1 MPWRWR
7 NLNKQWEQD
16 NMTKKQNIF
25 SRFWTWI
32 KNISFW
38 KKALLLLLAVA
49 VGVGLFM
56 WKGKSNKTTSSQ
68 KYTTVPVRKADMKE
82 SVASSGS
89 LAPLSTTKVGA
100 LVSGEILK
108 IYVDYNTEVKK
119 GDLMA
124 IIDPTQIQA
133 AYDQAEASLSTAKE
147 DLATSK
153 MSYDLAKANYNRY
166 KSLYEKDYVAK
177 TDFEQY
183 ELSYINAKS
192 SLNSAESRIV
202 QAQASL
208 DRAKKDLDNTRIVA
222 PIDGIVLTKQV
233 SEGQSLTSGFS
244 TPEMFILAQDM
255 TKMQI
260 EAKVSE
266 TDVVKIKAGQKAE
279 FTLGGYP
286 SEKFEGVVRQV
297 RTNYS
302 GNSDNSFSSSSAY
315 SYVVVIDVDNN
326 ENKFMP
332 GMIATIDI
340 RTKDKKDVLVVKNEA
355 LRFSPSF
362 NKEKFDKTG
371 VWVLEKGQQKPKRV
385 DVTIGIIDE
394 RNTEIISGDLKEGQ
408 EVIVSEEGVTTG
420 NVPEYRRSMR
430 RR

>member
-1 MPWRWR
+1 MRWRWR
-7 NLNKQWEQD
+7 NLNKQWERN
-16 NMTKKQNIF
+16 NMTKKQNILV
-25 SRFWTWI
+25 RLWTWL
-32 KNISFW
+32 KNLSFW
-38 KKALLLLLAVA
+38 KKGLLLLIIAAVA
-49 VGVGLFM
+49 VGGFFM
-56 WKGKSNKTTSSQ
+56 WKGKSNKTTPSQ

-89 LAPLSTTKVGA
+89 LAPVSTTKVGA

-108 IYVDYNTEVKK
+108 IYVDYNSQVKK

-124 IIDPTQIQA
+124 IIDPTQIQTE
-133 AYDQAEASLSTAKE
+133 YDQALAGLSTAKE
-147 DLATSK
+147 DLASSQ
-153 MSYDLAKANYNRY
+153 MSYDLAKSNYNRY

-183 ELSYINAKS
+183 KLAYVNAKS
-192 SLNSAESRIV
+192 SLNSAQSRII

-286 SEKFEGVVRQV
+286 NEKFEGIVRQV

-302 GNSDNSFSSSSAY
+302 GSENSNISSSY
-315 SYVVVIDVDNN
+315 SYVVVIDVDNS

-332 GMIATIDI
+332 GMIATINI
-340 RTKDKKDVLVVKNEA
+340 RTQDKKDALVVKNEA

-371 VWVLEKGQQKPKRV
+371 VWVLEKGQPEPKRV

-394 RNTEIISGDLKEGQ
+394 RNTEIVSGDIKEGD
-408 EVIVSEEGVTTG
+408 EVVVSEVGVSTG
-420 NVPEYRRSMR
+420 NVPEFR
-430 RR
+430 RRRR

>member
-1 MPWRWR
+1 MLWCWR
-7 NLNKQWEQD
+7 NLNKQWERN

-25 SRFWTWI
+25 VRLWTWL
-32 KNISFW
+32 KNLSFW
-38 KKALLLLLAVA
+38 KKGLLLLIVVA
-49 VGVGLFM
+49 VTVGGFFM
-56 WKGKSNKTTSSQ
+56 WKSSGKKGSSSTQ
-68 KYTTVPVRKADMKE
+68 KYTTLPVKKADMQE
-82 SVASSGS
+82 VVASSGS
-89 LAPLSTTKVGA
+89 LAPVSTTKVGA

-108 IYVDYNTEVKK
+108 IYVDYNSQVKK

-124 IIDPTQIQA
+124 IIDPTQIQTE
-133 AYDQAEASLSTAKE
+133 YDQALASLSTAKE
-147 DLATSK
+147 DLASSK
-153 MSYDLAKANYNRY
+153 MSYDLAKSNYNRY

-183 ELSYINAKS
+183 ELAYVNAKS
-192 SLNSAESRIV
+192 SLNSAQSRIV

-266 TDVVKIKAGQKAE
+266 TDVVKIKAGQTAE

-286 SEKFEGVVRQV
+286 NEKFEGIVRQV

-302 GNSDNSFSSSSAY
+302 GNSESSFSSSSSY

-332 GMIATIDI
+332 GMIATINI
-340 RTKDKKDVLVVKNEA
+340 RTQDKKDALVVKNEA

-371 VWVLEKGQQKPKRV
+371 VWILEKGQQEPKRV

-394 RNTEIISGDLKEGQ
+394 RNTEIVSGDIKEGD
-408 EVIVSEEGVTTG
+408 EVVVSEVGVTTG
-420 NVPEYRRSMR
+420 NVPEFR
-430 RR
+430 RRRR

>member
-1 MPWRWR
+1 
-7 NLNKQWEQD
+7 
-16 NMTKKQNIF
+16 MTKKQNIF

-38 KKALLLLLAVA
+38 KKALLLLLVVA
-49 VGVGLFM
+49 VGVGSIFM
-56 WKGKSNKTTSSQ
+56 WKGKTAKATSSQ

-108 IYVDYNTEVKK
+108 IYVDYNTVVKK

-208 DRAKKDLDNTRIVA
+208 DRAKKDLDNTRIVS

-244 TPEMFILAQDM
+244 TPELFILAQDM

-286 SEKFEGVVRQV
+286 SEKFYGVVRQV

-302 GNSDNSFSSSSAY
+302 GSSQTSTTSAAY
-315 SYVVVIDVDNN
+315 NYVVVIDVDNS

-362 NKEKFDKTG
+362 NKEKFEKTG
-371 VWVLEKGQQKPKRV
+371 VWVLDENKNPKRV
-385 DVTIGIIDE
+385 DVTIGIIDN
-394 RNTEIISGDLKEGQ
+394 RNTEILSGDLKEEQ
-408 EVIVSEEGVTTG
+408 EVIISEAGVTTG
-420 NVPEYRRSMR
+420 NVPEFRRPMR